1 MIFSSVDQFLQE
13 LSLLNDEIFP
23 ESRLE
28 TVYSRLDKVSLR
40 LVMSAALFVDIY
52 FNAENG
58 RLDFTLIHNNKRV
71 FGYDNLKNW
80 HRHTHENP
88 EKHIEC
94 DQPTLRQIVQET
106 ALVVASLK
114 K

>member
-1 MIFSSVDQFLQE
+1 MMFPSVDQFLQE
-13 LSLLNDEIFP
+13 LSLLKDEFLP

-58 RLDFTLIHNNKRV
+58 RLDFTLIHNNNKSLRILADV
-71 FGYDNLKNW
+71 VSCPY
-80 HRHTHENP
+80 ENRMGSQQSAFKSS
-88 EKHIEC
+88 E
-94 DQPTLRQIVQET
+94 
-106 ALVVASLK
+106 A
-114 K
+114 

>member
-1 MIFSSVDQFLQE
+1 MFTSVDQFLQE
-13 LSLLNDEIFP
+13 LSLLKDEFFP

-40 LVMSAALFVDIY
+40 LVMTAVLFVDLY

-58 RLDFTLIHNNKRV
+58 RFDFTLIHNNKRV

-80 HRHTHENP
+80 HCHPFANP
-88 EKHIEC
+88 EEHLEC
-94 DQPTLRQIVQET
+94 NQPALRQIVQET
-106 ALVVASLK
+106 ASVIVSLPK
-114 K
+114 